1 MLYLQKGVF
10 QKFVRWLG
18 GRWMTA
24 NQATCFG
31 IVFILLTAAFEVCNQ
46 LGYRMAEDVY

>member
-31 IVFILLTAAFEVCNQ
+31 IGSFC
-46 LGYRMAEDVY
+46 